1 MNKKTIWSI
10 AFLFM
15 FTILAACSN
24 DDDGASDDNSEEAGD
39 SNTEE
44 QAEGGAEGGGE
55 MPEMPEPDLEGVPD
69 TVAEV
74 NGEEISKDEFETAY
88 TSQFQQMAMQM
99 QMTGEELDQDQL
111 KQQVA
116 ESLIG
121 QELLVQE
128 ANNEGIE
135 ASEDEVNST
144 IDGLIEQ
151 NNFESRED
159 LIAALEEQGTGEEE
173 FMQQVESQVQLDTL
187 INNESGDLEASEEEM
202 QELYDQ
208 LVAQQEQ
215 QGQQSESG
223 EEQSI
228 PSFEEAQPNLEQQ
241 VINQKRAEVV
251 QGLISELRENA
262 EVSTNL

>member
-1 MNKKTIWSI
+1 
-10 AFLFM
+10 M

-24 DDDGASDDNSEEAGD
+24 DDEGAADDNNEESGE

-44 QAEGGAEGGGE
+44 QAEGGAEGGE

-223 EEQSI
+223 AEQEI